1 MMKNQHEGEESSS
14 PRFSARNGV
23 EKHSSTAATARDR
36 KQIVATFLQ
45 N

>member
-1 MMKNQHEGEESSS
+1 MMKNQHEGEESSP
-14 PRFSARNGV
+14 PRFSARNSV
-23 EKHSSTAATARDR
+23 EKHNSAAATARGR

>member
-1 MMKNQHEGEESSS
+1 MMKNQHEGEESSP

-23 EKHSSTAATARDR
+23 EKHNSTAARARDR